1 MVLFDWG
8 DREEGREELLN
19 RMREAALAAADDE
32 YVELLPDGSIQVVKE
47 EEEQAEE

>member
-8 DREEGREELLN
+8 DQEEGREELLN
-19 RMREAALAAADDE
+19 RMREAAAAAADDE
-32 YVELLPDGSIQVVKE
+32 HVELLPDGSFQVVKY